1 MTPLVL
7 LGMCLLGVVVGGFLN
22 LIIDRIPRGVPVLS
36 HPVRLCGHCQQRL
49 SQVDV
54 VPVFRYLWL
63 RGRCRHCH
71 APIPPRAL
79 LVELTTGVFF
89 LLVTYYLGLTAVA
102 AVVMAYGSL
111 LLAISVIDL
120 EWTIV
125 PDKLVLVGVVVAFAV
140 APFGPIGEE
149 RSLGE
154 SYLSMAAGGALA
166 FLVML
171 MIYYVATSVFKR
183 AFGFGDVKLGG
194 LIGLATGFPEVLVA
208 LYVGFAAGGLAA
220 VLLLLLNLKGRRDI
234 IPCGPY
240 LASGALFALL
250 VGADITDWY
259 LDLL

>member
-22 LIIDRIPRGVPVLS
+22 LTIDRIPRGVPVFS
-36 HPVRLCGHCQQRL
+36 NPVRLCGHCQRPL
-49 SQVDV
+49 SALDMI
-54 VPVFRYLWL
+54 PVFRYLWL
-63 RGRCRHCH
+63 RGRCRNCS
-71 APIPPRAL
+71 APIPRRAL
-79 LVELTTGVFF
+79 LVELTTGIFF
-89 LLVTYYLGLTAVA
+89 LLVTYFLGLTPEA
-102 AVVMAYGSL
+102 AVVMAFGSL

-125 PDKLVLVGVVVAFAV
+125 PDKLVLVGVVLAFAV

-166 FLVML
+166 FLIML

-194 LIGLATGFPEVLVA
+194 LIGLAVGFPELLVA
-208 LYVGFAAGGLAA
+208 LYFGFAAGGLAA

-234 IPCGPY
+234 IPYGPY
-240 LASGALFALL
+240 LAAGALFALL
-250 VGADITDWY
+250 VGGEITDWY
-259 LDLL
+259 LGLL

>member
-7 LGMCLLGVVVGGFLN
+7 LGMCLLGMAVGGFLN
-22 LIIDRIPRGVPVLS
+22 PIMDRIPRGVPVLS
-36 HPVRLCGHCQQRL
+36 NPVRWCGHCQRRL
-49 SQVDV
+49 SPVDM

-71 APIPPRAL
+71 TAIPPRAF
-79 LVELTTGVFF
+79 LVELTTGIFF

-102 AVVMAYGSL
+102 AAIMAYGSL

-125 PDKLVLVGVVVAFAV
+125 PDKLVLVGVVLALAF

-166 FLVML
+166 FLKML
-171 MIYYVATSVFKR
+171 LIYYVATSVFKR
-183 AFGFGDVKLGG
+183 AFGFGHVKLGG

-208 LYVGFAAGGLAA
+208 LYFCFAVGGIAA
-220 VLLLLLNLKGRRDI
+220 VLLLLKLKGRRDI
-234 IPCGPY
+234 IPYGPY
-240 LASGALFALL
+240 LAAGALFALL
-250 VGADITDWY
+250 VGADISDWY